1 MKTIEKNYR
10 DKNVIDLLM
19 LEKEEKNQTQK

>member
-10 DKNVIDLLM
+10 NKNVIDLLM